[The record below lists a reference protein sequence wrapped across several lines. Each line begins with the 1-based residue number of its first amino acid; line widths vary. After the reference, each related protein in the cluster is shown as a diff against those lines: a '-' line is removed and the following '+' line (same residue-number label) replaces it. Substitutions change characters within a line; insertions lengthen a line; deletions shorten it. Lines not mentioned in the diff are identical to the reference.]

1 MPAAPELVLSDFRG
15 PMGATK
21 SRFDVIIARAAA
33 AGGNCRYRRVNSLK
47 ADSKDIK
54 WHCVSLCMQNSN
66 KARAQPLALDK
77 RSAVLT
83 LHASLFSTGRIR
95 VFNSLFSTRASKS
108 AATCVGGGATPLQP
122 VPRVFPCYRR
132 SHMFSTTAN
141 GRPMKTKRINLKRRD
156 GPPVSAA
163 FRKAARYRP
172 LLPSLVSQF
181 SQNTLDQKEKA
192 TWNNARIQF
201 L

>member
-122 VPRVFPCYRR
+122 VLRVFPCYRR

-141 GRPMKTKRINLKRRD
+141 GRPMKTKRINLKRRVWSPCFR
-156 GPPVSAA
+156 GVPEGRKVPSPP
-163 FRKAARYRP
+163 P
-172 LLPSLVSQF
+172 LSGEPV
-181 SQNTLDQKEKA
+181 
-192 TWNNARIQF
+192 
-201 L
+201 